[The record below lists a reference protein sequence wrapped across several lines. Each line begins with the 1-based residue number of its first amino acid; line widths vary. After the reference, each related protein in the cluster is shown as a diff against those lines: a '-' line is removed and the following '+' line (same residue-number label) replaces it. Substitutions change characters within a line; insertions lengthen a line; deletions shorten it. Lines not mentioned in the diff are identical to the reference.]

1 MVQKAKLDVLEN
13 LPELEMVEANAPT
26 EVQEEPLPISGE
38 GWAFNKL
45 ILIGAPALIVV
56 LIIIGALWF
65 YLSRTITSVVK
76 SKPDTSVA
84 EIEKKVTA
92 GVNIPVAVESVKIS
106 TAYFKDFV
114 IDLKDKTGRSK
125 ILLCDV
131 AFNLSEGK
139 NIAELENSKDVR
151 NLIYQTV
158 RGKNSV
164 ALKTIEERKLLKK
177 ELSQELNKM
186 IGDGIVK
193 NIYFINYLI
202 M

>member
-13 LPELEMVEANAPT
+13 LPELEIIEANAPT
-26 EVQEEPLPISGE
+26 EVQDEPLPISRE

-45 ILIGAPALIVV
+45 LLIGAPALIVV

-65 YLSRTITSVVK
+65 FLSRTITSVVK
-76 SKPDTSVA
+76 SKPGTSVA
-84 EIEKKVTA
+84 EIEKKVTTGGNVPA
-92 GVNIPVAVESVKIS
+92 AVEPVKIN

-114 IDLKDKTGRSK
+114 IDLKDKTGKSK

-131 AFNLSEGK
+131 AFNLSEEK
-139 NIAELENSKDVR
+139 SIADLENRKDIR

-158 RGKNSV
+158 KGKNSI
-164 ALKTIEERKLLKK
+164 ALKSLEERKLLKK

-186 IGDGIVK
+186 VGDGIVK
-193 NIYFINYLI
+193 NVYFINYLI